1 MSETPLAP
9 FITVSRERV
18 ADCRIFR
25 VDRVRRRSTRSGE
38 THDYFQ
44 IANPDWVNVLALTP
58 DDEVVFVRQE
68 RHGTE
73 TVTLEIPGGMVDEG
87 ETPQATAV
95 RELAEETGYAGG
107 EAVDLGWVHPNP
119 ALQGNRCHTF
129 LVPDARLAGPARP
142 DEQEEI
148 EVVLIPRAR
157 LGELVKSG
165 EVTHALVV
173 SAFYLLSLS
182 GR

>member
-1 MSETPLAP
+1 MSDTPLAP
-9 FITVSRERV
+9 FVTVSRELV

-25 VDRVRRRSTRSGE
+25 VDRVRRRSGRTGE
-38 THDYFQ
+38 TSDFFQ

-58 DDEVVFVRQE
+58 DDKVVFVRQE

-73 TVTLEIPGGMVDEG
+73 SVTLEIPGGMVDADESPR
-87 ETPQATAV
+87 EAAV

-107 EAVDLGWVHPNP
+107 APVDLGWVHPNP

-129 LVPDARLAGPARP
+129 LVPDVRLATAATP
-142 DEQEEI
+142 DQHEEI
-148 EVVLIPRAR
+148 EVVLVPRAR
-157 LGELVKSG
+157 LGELVRSG

-173 SAFYLLSLS
+173 TAFYLLSLS